1 MKKTI
6 HLPTLFIMIIVLAHN
21 KIRENSRMSLEQNAV
36 VFAAQETNIN
46 ARNVLSVLNLMI
58 TEQCTVPFVARYR
71 KEVTGGMD
79 EVQIRAIQE
88 SYENYIEREKRREY
102 ILDAIKKMELMTP
115 ELEKKIML
123 AATINQLEDLYAP
136 YKAKKK
142 SKGMV
147 AKEAGLDALAE
158 IILNSPKNKEQLKAE
173 FGDKFN
179 KVELK
184 FTNFEECYAGALD
197 IIIEMMAHDPESKE
211 ILRKDYWS
219 DALIKS
225 TKRDKAEQEDKD
237 WMKYKDYFD
246 FSQKASELKEPK
258 AGHRFLAMRRGMTS
272 KTLKVDV
279 IFPEEIA
286 LGLLKKR
293 FFDKGNLGCMTDL
306 EMAAK
311 KAYLN
316 YIHPSLDLELK
327 SELKKVSDETAISVF
342 GINLK
347 NLLLQPYL
355 GSKAVIGVDPGI
367 RTGCKIVI
375 VDNTGKLLADCV
387 IYPHEPRMQV
397 KESAAILEAII
408 EQFKVHHIAI
418 GSGTY
423 GRETLLFIQENV
435 PQVKANKVNATL
447 ISEAGAS
454 VYSASDIAREEFPDK
469 DPTVRGA
476 VSIARRFQDP
486 LAELVKIDPKSIGV
500 GQYQHDVNQAR
511 LKKSL
516 EGVVESC
523 VNFVGVDLNTASA
536 PLLAY
541 VSGIGPGLATN
552 VIKYREQNG
561 GFKDRK
567 EILKVTR
574 FSPKVFEQAAG
585 FLRIYNGKE
594 PLDATFIHPE
604 RYEVL
609 SNWARKNS
617 IEVKDLIADKD
628 MVMKLERDSDFKL
641 EVGEFTF
648 NDMVKALKSPSQDP
662 RTEFKS
668 FEYRKDISKIGDL
681 KIGEWYPGQ
690 VTNITQFGAFVDI
703 GIKENGLL
711 HVSQISDTFVADAMT
726 ALKVGQE
733 VKVQVLDIDYDRGR
747 ISLTAKTGAQVT
759 RTASTGT
766 SPGQARGNNARPQAT
781 PAPAPALK
789 NNAFAGLKNLKL

>member
-1 MKKTI
+1 
-6 HLPTLFIMIIVLAHN
+6 
-21 KIRENSRMSLEQNAV
+21 MSLEQNAV
-36 VFAAQETNIN
+36 IFAAQETNLN
-46 ARNVLSVLNLMI
+46 ARSVLAVLNLLI
-58 TEQCTVPFVARYR
+58 TEQSTVPFVARYR
-71 KEVTGGMD
+71 KEVTGGLD
-79 EVQIRAIQE
+79 EVQIRAIFE

-102 ILDAIKKMELMTP
+102 ILDAIKKMEQLTP
-115 ELEKKIML
+115 ELEKKIK
-123 AATINQLEDLYAP
+123 AADTINQLEDLYAP

-142 SKGMV
+142 TKGML
-147 AKEAGLDALAE
+147 AKEAGLDPLAE
-158 IILNSPKNKEQLKAE
+158 MILTTPANKQQLKDQ

-179 KVELK
+179 KPEFK
-184 FTNFEECYAGALD
+184 INSFEDAYSGAFD
-197 IIIEMMAHDPESKE
+197 IIIETMAHDPEVKE
-211 ILRKDYWS
+211 QLRKDYWA

-225 TKRDKAEQEDKD
+225 TKRDKAEEEDKD

-246 FSQKASELKEPK
+246 FSQRAADLKEPK
-258 AGHRFLAMRRGMTS
+258 ASHRFLAIRRGMTS

-279 IFPEEIA
+279 IFPEEVA
-286 LGLLKKR
+286 TGLLRKK
-293 FFDKGNLGCMTDL
+293 FFERSGLGCQSDL
-306 EMAAK
+306 ETAAK

-316 YIHPSLDLELK
+316 YIHPSLDLEIK
-327 SELKKVSDETAISVF
+327 SELKKLSDETAINVF
-342 GINLK
+342 GVNLK

-355 GSKAVIGVDPGI
+355 GPKAVIGVDPGV

-375 VDNTGKLLADCV
+375 VDNTGKLLGDCV

-397 KESAAILEAII
+397 KESASILMAII
-408 EQFKVHHIAI
+408 EQFNVHHIAI

-423 GRETLLFIQENV
+423 GRETLQFIQDNV
-435 PQVKANKVNATL
+435 KPVKEGKVNATL

-454 VYSASDIAREEFPDK
+454 VYSASEFAASEFPDK
-469 DPTVRGA
+469 DVTVRGA

-541 VSGIGPGLATN
+541 VSGIGPALAGN
-552 VIKYREQNG
+552 VVKFRETNG
-561 GFKDRK
+561 GFKNRK
-567 EILKVTR
+567 EILKVPR
-574 FSPKVFEQAAG
+574 FSAKIFEQAAG
-585 FLRIYNGKE
+585 FLRIYNGEE
-594 PLDATFIHPE
+594 PLDGTFIHPE
-604 RYEVL
+604 RYDVL
-609 SNWARKNS
+609 GNWAKKNGTS
-617 IEVKDLIADKD
+617 LKDLVSNKDLIE
-628 MVMKLERDSDFKL
+628 KLARDFDFKT

-648 NDMVKALKSPSQDP
+648 NDIVKSLKAPSQDP

-668 FEYRKDISKIGDL
+668 FDYRKDISKITDL
-681 KIGEWYPGQ
+681 KIGEWYPGL

-711 HVSQISDTFVADAMT
+711 HVSQISDNFVEDAMT

-747 ISLTAKTGAQVT
+747 ISLTAKQ
-759 RTASTGT
+759 
-766 SPGQARGNNARPQAT
+766 GQQANRAAQAT
-781 PAPAPALK
+781 PGTRPSGKGGQKEVKLPPEQNIK

>member
-1 MKKTI
+1 
-6 HLPTLFIMIIVLAHN
+6 
-21 KIRENSRMSLEQNAV
+21 MSLEQNAV
-36 VFAAQETNIN
+36 IFAAQETQIN
-46 ARNVLSVLNLMI
+46 ARNVLAVLNLMV

-71 KEVTGGMD
+71 KEVTGDMD
-79 EVQIRAIQE
+79 EVQIRAIHE
-88 SYENYIEREKRREY
+88 AYENYLEREKRREY
-102 ILDAIKKMELMTP
+102 ILDAIKKMEQMTP
-115 ELEKKIML
+115 ELEKKIL
-123 AATINQLEDLYAP
+123 QASTINQLEDLYAP

-147 AKEAGLDALAE
+147 AKEAGLDPLAE
-158 IILNSPKNKEQLKAE
+158 MILSTPKTKEQLKAE

-179 KVELK
+179 KPELK
-184 FTNFEECYAGALD
+184 FTTFEECYAGALD
-197 IIIEMMAHDPESKE
+197 IIIEMMAHDPETKE
-211 ILRKDYWS
+211 ILRKDFWS
-219 DALIKS
+219 DSLVKS

-237 WMKYKDYFD
+237 WMKYKDYFE

-272 KTLKVDV
+272 KTLKVEV
-279 IFPEEIA
+279 VFPEEVA
-286 LGLLKKR
+286 LGLLKRR
-293 FFDKGNLGCMTDL
+293 FFDKANLGCASDL
-306 EMAAK
+306 ELAAK
-311 KAYLN
+311 KAYVN
-316 YIHPSLDLELK
+316 YIYPSLDLEIK
-327 SELKKVSDETAISVF
+327 SELKRISDEGAINVF

-355 GSKAVIGVDPGI
+355 GPKSVIGVDPGV
-367 RTGCKIVI
+367 RTGCKVVI
-375 VDNTGKLLADCV
+375 IDNTGKLLGDCV
-387 IYPHEPRMQV
+387 IYPHEPKNQV
-397 KESAAILEAII
+397 KESASILSAII
-408 EQFKVHHIAI
+408 EQFNVHHIAI
-418 GSGTY
+418 GSGTF
-423 GRETLLFIQENV
+423 GRETLQFIQDN
-435 PQVKANKVNATL
+435 VKAVKDGKTNATL

-454 VYSASDIAREEFPDK
+454 VYSASEIAASEFPDK
-469 DPTVRGA
+469 DVTVRGA

-541 VSGIGPGLATN
+541 VSGIGPGLAGN
-552 VIKYREQNG
+552 VVKHRETNG
-561 GFKDRK
+561 GFKNRK
-567 EILKVTR
+567 DILKVTR

-585 FLRIYNGKE
+585 FLRIYNGAE

-609 SNWARKNS
+609 GNWAKKNS
-617 IEVKDLIADKD
+617 IEMAELISNKD
-628 MVMKLERDSDFKL
+628 MIQKLERDSGFKA

-648 NDMVKALKSPSQDP
+648 NDIVKALKAPSQDP

-668 FEYRKDISKIGDL
+668 FEYRKDITKITDL

-711 HVSQISDTFVADAMT
+711 HVSQISDTFVEDAMV

-733 VKVQVLDIDYDRGR
+733 VKVQVLDIDYDRKR
-747 ISLTAKTGAQVT
+747 ISLTAKQGAQVN
-759 RTASTGT
+759 RSAAPSTGERPR
-766 SPGQARGNNARPQAT
+766 SSGQGKPQAA

>member
-1 MKKTI
+1 
-6 HLPTLFIMIIVLAHN
+6 
-21 KIRENSRMSLEQNAV
+21 MSLEQSAV
-36 VFAAQETNIN
+36 LFAAQETNIN
-46 ARNVLSVLNLMI
+46 ARSVLAVLNLMV

-71 KEVTGGMD
+71 KEVTGDMD
-79 EVQIRAIQE
+79 EVQIRAIHE
-88 SYENYIEREKRREY
+88 SYENYLEREKRREY
-102 ILDAIKKMELMTP
+102 ILDAIKKMEQMTP
-115 ELEKKIML
+115 DLEMKIK
-123 AATINQLEDLYAP
+123 AATTINQLEDLYAP

-147 AKEAGLDALAE
+147 AKEAGLDPLAE
-158 IILNSPKNKEQLKAE
+158 IILSTPKTKEQLKTE
-173 FGDKFN
+173 FSDKFN
-179 KVELK
+179 KPELK
-184 FTNFEECYAGALD
+184 FTNFDECYAGALD
-197 IIIEMMAHDPESKE
+197 IIIETMAHDPEVKE
-211 ILRKDYWS
+211 ILRSDYWS
-219 DALIKS
+219 DAVIKS
-225 TKRDKAEQEDKD
+225 SKRDKAEQEDKD
-237 WMKYKDYFD
+237 WLKYKDYFD
-246 FSQKASELKEPK
+246 FTQRASELKEPK

-279 IFPEEIA
+279 VFPEEIA
-286 LGLLKKR
+286 LGLLKKK
-293 FFDKGNLGCMTDL
+293 FFDKGSLGCLSDL
-306 EMAAK
+306 ELAAK

-327 SELKKVSDETAISVF
+327 SELKRVSDETAISVF

-355 GSKAVIGVDPGI
+355 GSKAVVGVDPGV
-367 RTGCKIVI
+367 RTGCKIAI
-375 VDNTGKLLADCV
+375 VDNTGKFLADCV
-387 IYPHEPRMQV
+387 IYPHEPQMKV
-397 KESAAILEAII
+397 KESATILQAII
-408 EQFKVHHIAI
+408 EQFKVEHMAI

-423 GRETLLFIQENV
+423 GRETLKFIQDNV
-435 PQVKANKVNATL
+435 PSVKAGKVNATL

-454 VYSASDIAREEFPDK
+454 VYSASEIAREEFPDK

-476 VSIARRFQDP
+476 ISIARRFQDP

-536 PLLAY
+536 PLLSY
-541 VSGIGPGLATN
+541 VSGIGPTLAQN
-552 VIKYREQNG
+552 VVKFREQNG
-561 GFKDRK
+561 GFKNRK

-585 FLRIYNGKE
+585 FLRIYNGQE

-604 RYEVL
+604 RYDDL
-609 SNWARKNS
+609 AKWSKKNS
-617 IEVKDLIADKD
+617 LEVKDLISNKD
-628 MVMKLERDSDFKL
+628 LVGKLERDSDFKN

-648 NDMVKALKSPSQDP
+648 NDIVKALKSPSQDP

-668 FEYRKDISKIGDL
+668 FEYRKDVSKIGDL
-681 KIGEWYPGQ
+681 KIGEWYPGL

-711 HVSQISDTFVADAMT
+711 HVSQISDNFVENAMT

-733 VKVQVLDIDYDRGR
+733 VKVQVLDIDYERGR
-747 ISLTAKTGAQVT
+747 ISLTGKTGEQVNRSAQ
-759 RTASTGT
+759 AG
-766 SPGQARGNNARPQAT
+766 SPGANRGSSSGSKNPPPPKQ
-781 PAPAPALK
+781 APAPALK